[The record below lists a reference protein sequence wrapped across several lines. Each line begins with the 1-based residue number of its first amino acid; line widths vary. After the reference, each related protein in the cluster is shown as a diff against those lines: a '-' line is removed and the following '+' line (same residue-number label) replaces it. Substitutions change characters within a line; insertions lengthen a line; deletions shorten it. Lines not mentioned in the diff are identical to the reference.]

1 MSPYH
6 PFSFVSTGWRHRTM
20 ILRLAGRRIE
30 ARYRGSFLGITWAV
44 LEPLALLAIYTFIF
58 GLVFRAKWGTLP
70 VGDGA
75 QGEFAL
81 FLFSGLTIYSIFS
94 EAVNDSPQA
103 LLASE
108 QYVKQLV
115 FPSEVLAWVAVLAG
129 LFRFAISSALLVL
142 FYRLS
147 LGNLPVT
154 ALFLPVIVLPVIL
167 FTLGVTWLLSSLG
180 VFLRDLGQLVG
191 LFTTA
196 LLFVSPIF
204 YPAST
209 IPERYHHLY
218 FLNPFAGILEMSKRS
233 LFEGVVPD
241 AMEVAV
247 LFLIGWVVAW
257 LGHSWFLRTKAGF
270 ADVL

>member
-1 MSPYH
+1 M
-6 PFSFVSTGWRHRTM
+6 
-20 ILRLAGRRIE
+20 RLAGRRIQS
-30 ARYRGSFLGITWAV
+30 RYRGSFLGISWAV

-58 GLVFRAKWGTLP
+58 GLVFRAKWGALP

-103 LLASE
+103 VLASE

-115 FPSEVLAWVAVLAG
+115 FPSEILAWVAVVAG
-129 LFRFAISSALLVL
+129 LFKFAISSALLVL
-142 FYRLS
+142 FYRLT
-147 LGNLPVT
+147 LGALPVA
-154 ALFLPVIVLPVIL
+154 ALLLPIIVLPVIL
-167 FTLGVTWLLSSLG
+167 LTLGVTWLVSSLG
-180 VFLRDLGQLVG
+180 VFLRDLGQIVG

-209 IPERYHHLY
+209 IPERYRDLY
-218 FLNPFAGILEMSKRS
+218 FLNPFAGVLEMSKRS
-233 LFEGVVPD
+233 LFEGDVPD
-241 AMEVAV
+241 PVEIGV
-247 LFLIGWVVAW
+247 LLLLGWIVAW
-257 LGHSWFLRTKAGF
+257 IGHGWFVRTKAGF